1 MIIGEKQSIIEDQV
15 TQDIDNIKNEILS
28 YIQEHYKA
36 QYIGELK
43 ITKIEPI
50 GFKVVFGLNAPERP
64 LTIMAQLDTCDF
76 IKFIKKEIKERSMD
90 LVKYFIGIQ
99 TLPEQCE
106 INTSCSCQ
114 KMN

>member
-1 MIIGEKQSIIEDQV
+1 
-15 TQDIDNIKNEILS
+15 
-28 YIQEHYKA
+28 
-36 QYIGELK
+36 
-43 ITKIEPI
+43 
-50 GFKVVFGLNAPERP
+50 
-64 LTIMAQLDTCDF
+64 MAQLDTCDF